1 MAGERKTL
9 MFNVRTICNWAIFS
23 LVCVF
28 IISLLSLF
36 DTDKAVALILIC
48 YGHSFLSQMWER
60 EYAHRRL
67 KKYQK
72 AVSELTELVRSTE
85 YPYTISSNNECEK

>member
-1 MAGERKTL
+1 
-9 MFNVRTICNWAIFS
+9 MFNIRTIINWAIFS
-23 LVCVF
+23 LVAVF

-48 YGHSFLSQMWER
+48 YGHLFLSHMWER
-60 EYAHRRL
+60 EYAHKRL

-72 AVSELTELVRSTE
+72 AINELTELIRSTE
-85 YPYTISSNNECEK
+85 LTSDDSINNECEK

>member
-1 MAGERKTL
+1 
-9 MFNVRTICNWAIFS
+9 MFNIRTICNWAIFS
-23 LVCVF
+23 LVCAF

-48 YGHSFLSQMWER
+48 YGHLFLSHMWER
-60 EYAHRRL
+60 EYAHKRL

-72 AVSELTELVRSTE
+72 ALNEATELIRLTEQN
-85 YPYTISSNNECEK
+85 NNECEK